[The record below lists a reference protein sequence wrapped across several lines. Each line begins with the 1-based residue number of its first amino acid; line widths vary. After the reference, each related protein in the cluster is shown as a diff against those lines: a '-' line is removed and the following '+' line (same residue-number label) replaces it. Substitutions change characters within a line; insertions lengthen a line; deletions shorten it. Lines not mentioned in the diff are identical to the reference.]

1 MSVEKI
7 TLDIYESTKSAISTA
22 INEGLD
28 NNKLDIL
35 LWFTVIST
43 LMANVEKYKKLS
55 GRTKRQIVVAACVL
69 GVKKSDL
76 KDAEKLLIQTLLE
89 NNLPPIIDQAAYMA
103 NNVNI
108 QGKIGKFFKKV
119 SHCLCGTI
127 DIEEDT
133 IEPEHVVEEDT
144 IEPEHVVE
152 EEQPQTE

>member
-7 TLDIYESTKSAISTA
+7 TQDLYESTKNAIKTA
-22 INEGLD
+22 INDGLD
-28 NNKLDIL
+28 GNKLDIL

-55 GRTKRQIVVAACVL
+55 GRTKRQIVIAVCVL

-76 KDAEKLLIQTLLE
+76 KDEEKLLIQTLLQ
-89 NNLPPIIDQAAYMA
+89 NNLPPIIDQAAFMA

-108 QGKIGKFFKKV
+108 QGKIGKLFKKV

-127 DIEEDT
+127 DIEEDV
-133 IEPEHVVEEDT
+133 IEPEPQVEE
-144 IEPEHVVE
+144 PQVE
-152 EEQPQTE
+152 EPQVEEPQAQPE